1 MFQHQDTRSHNFR
14 SVLCREP
21 LNLELTCM
29 STFTSRSM
37 FLEMGGGWG
46 LNSMVQLQ
54 HIQSH
59 KDLFT
64 WLLSFKTGAT
74 SPCTYMYVHIH
85 QQIQVFRNWV
95 HKHIRDFIR
104 SVCTIYGGHGK
115 NLMKVKYLGRKRGGA
130 CIPEPPDLPLIS
142 YFLSTHILTDINNVH
157 LPFIQCNQHTT

>member
-1 MFQHQDTRSHNFR
+1 
-14 SVLCREP
+14 
-21 LNLELTCM
+21 
-29 STFTSRSM
+29 
-37 FLEMGGGWG
+37 
-46 LNSMVQLQ
+46 MVQLQ

-64 WLLSFKTGAT
+64 CLLSFNTGAT

-130 CIPEPPDLPLIS
+130 CIPKPPDLPDPISCPPIYPQILIMFTYHLFNATNTQHRHLES
-142 YFLSTHILTDINNVH
+142 HKCLLQISNKKINTSDNVSNSGQSGSH
-157 LPFIQCNQHTT
+157 H